1 MGAQSRGSSLLW
13 LPLAA
18 DRAGLEPQGTG
29 GGSERPWPRRVVRP
43 RVSGIC
49 AEVSSHGPTVSRPR
63 AAGSPG
69 YYSWNAGS
77 QRHGNHGQL
86 RWPVCQSARPC
97 VGGGTAC
104 TRAVM
109 TCGLGVSC
117 GTRPAARRAG
127 SLSWLSDEQQGLR
140 VPHLAWRR
148 HRRLLLTLW
157 GSRDAQTPD
166 EPLPPSPD
174 WRVPTKGPPP
184 VSPCLTL
191 ADWADVDEDIKSL
204 PLPSPGEGE
213 LQSMVLALCHLL
225 QAVFSI
231 PFPRKPCPEAMRGVR

>member
-1 MGAQSRGSSLLW
+1 M
-13 LPLAA
+13 
-18 DRAGLEPQGTG
+18 
-29 GGSERPWPRRVVRP
+29 RP

>member
-1 MGAQSRGSSLLW
+1 
-13 LPLAA
+13 
-18 DRAGLEPQGTG
+18 
-29 GGSERPWPRRVVRP
+29 
-43 RVSGIC
+43 
-49 AEVSSHGPTVSRPR
+49 
-63 AAGSPG
+63 
-69 YYSWNAGS
+69 
-77 QRHGNHGQL
+77 
-86 RWPVCQSARPC
+86 
-97 VGGGTAC
+97 
-104 TRAVM
+104 M

-117 GTRPAARRAG
+117 GTRPATRQAG
-127 SLSWLSDEQQGLR
+127 SLSWLSDEQQVLR

-148 HRRLLLTLW
+148 LRRLLLTLW

-166 EPLPPSPD
+166 ELLPPSPD

-213 LQSMVLALCHLL
+213 LQGMVLDLCHLL

-231 PFPRKPCPEAMRGVR
+231 PLPRKPCPEAMRGVR